1 MSICCYYNTGPKT
14 LLAYKHKLHTDP
26 DEGTY
31 YKNIRDYAQKLGL
44 NAEVKTDMSI
54 RANASQFLRIICLS
68 DNLMQKIHV
77 ESRVQ
82 AFAGDALLGGM
93 SLE

>member
-1 MSICCYYNTGPKT
+1 MDSGVIEQGGQKQQVFRFRNESSAPMEVSTIKT
-14 LLAYKHKLHTDP
+14 MCPCA
-26 DEGTY
+26 
-31 YKNIRDYAQKLGL
+31 N
-44 NAEVKTDMSI
+44 I